1 MPLFGPPNV
10 EKLKARGNTKGLIK
24 ALDYSKSTNVRI
36 DAAKALGEI
45 GDAQAMELLITA
57 LGDENS
63 DVRAAVANALGGIGG
78 LEAVE
83 PLIITLDD
91 ESENVRSA
99 TAEALGEIG
108 DARAVEPLIAAL
120 IAALKDKASGMS
132 QAAARALG
140 EIGTP
145 AVEPLTAAL
154 KDSNSVVRWAAVR
167 ALGEMGAPAVELLTA
182 ALKDSD
188 LFIRWAAAT
197 ALGEMGKPAVEPLI
211 TALKDGDS
219 LVRQVAINALET
231 IGWQAS
237 QDESGAAYWIAKQEW
252 SRCSEIGAPAVEPLI
267 ATLKDREPVVR
278 KFAAKA
284 LGEIGDTR
292 AIEPLTAML
301 DDQDSIVPE
310 TVAQAL
316 DVLSWRP
323 RRDATGAAYWIAKGE
338 CGKCVK
344 IGQRA
349 VEPLITALKH
359 VNSHVRESAA
369 KALGEIGD
377 ARAVE
382 PLIAALKDINWGE
395 SENTTDAR
403 RKRGTRR
410 RADVL
415 QDKDPQV
422 TQATLK
428 AMGTTQAA
436 FAGFLDFQ
444 DAFEERQRESEKWR
458 QLEDAAERSLMAR
471 ATLEALVQI
480 GSHAVE
486 PLIAVLED
494 REPNVRLHAA
504 KALGQIG
511 DARAVE
517 PLIAALKDS
526 NEEVRATAVGA
537 LIPIDDERAI
547 EALVGNAVDMLTAL
561 YDASPKGGFV
571 AYEAEAEP
579 VKAIGRFLDEL
590 GGLDLMLRA
599 HTLFAASRRQSAR
612 NLEMVWD
619 HIGEWLG

>member
-99 TAEALGEIG
+99 TAE
-108 DARAVEPLIAAL
+108 
-120 IAALKDKASGMS
+120 
-132 QAAARALG
+132 
-140 EIGTP
+140 
-145 AVEPLTAAL
+145 
-154 KDSNSVVRWAAVR
+154 
-167 ALGEMGAPAVELLTA
+167 
-182 ALKDSD
+182 
-188 LFIRWAAAT
+188 
-197 ALGEMGKPAVEPLI
+197 
-211 TALKDGDS
+211 
-219 LVRQVAINALET
+219 
-231 IGWQAS
+231 
-237 QDESGAAYWIAKQEW
+237 
-252 SRCSEIGAPAVEPLI
+252 
-267 ATLKDREPVVR
+267 
-278 KFAAKA
+278 
-284 LGEIGDTR
+284 
-292 AIEPLTAML
+292 
-301 DDQDSIVPE
+301 
-310 TVAQAL
+310 
-316 DVLSWRP
+316 
-323 RRDATGAAYWIAKGE
+323 
-338 CGKCVK
+338 
-344 IGQRA
+344 
-349 VEPLITALKH
+349 
-359 VNSHVRESAA
+359 
-369 KALGEIGD
+369 ALGEIGD